1 MAPAP
6 GWQLSSCPPPRP
18 PSLPVSRALP
28 PAGQRASLSFCKR
41 LRTRRFAGAH
51 GAAGRR
57 TGGVC
62 WGGGAA
68 SPEPSGRTA
77 LGPHSGRPPAA
88 RRTPAPLPGPT
99 TALAGQASACMLYI
113 LADRCHPVH
122 AASQLH
128 AFTLRAALA
137 SAWRGPPMC
146 MMYMDCGCGLKTM
159 PGPGSA
165 RMGGAA
171 TDAGSAARHTQA
183 SPIRLAP
190 GRRGHAAPNLPAL
203 PLTCQRCP

>member
-1 MAPAP
+1 
-6 GWQLSSCPPPRP
+6 LSLHLRGRRGSCPARCPSRWHPPPVGNCPVALPRAPPLCPFPGLSLRQGSEP
-18 PSLPVSRALP
+18 PSVSASGCARADLLVRM
-28 PAGQRASLSFCKR
+28 GQRA
-41 LRTRRFAGAH
+41 AGLEAS
-51 GAAGRR
+51 
-57 TGGVC
+57 V
-62 WGGGAA
+62 GGGAA

-122 AASQLH
+122 AASKLH

-165 RMGGAA
+165 RMGGGLLLTLGAPLA
-171 TDAGSAARHTQA
+171 TPR
-183 SPIRLAP
+183 PAP
-190 GRRGHAAPNLPAL
+190 YA
-203 PLTCQRCP
+203 